1 MDSTGLWVRWTAK
14 REKVPVKPFHL
25 APGDLASLSKGCYK
39 FVCSECKPTKI
50 MTSRG
55 SHGRNKRRAKYV
67 IYTVGAIAMAA
78 LMFYINFRRESNLQR
93 VQERFALVQEQFEAN
108 PKFRNIT
115 TGIDKRML
123 VSTATGS
130 VASKQDLKELNQML
144 SKTPPF
150 PGTYNWRIEV
160 EIRGGG
166 NP

>member
-1 MDSTGLWVRWTAK
+1 
-14 REKVPVKPFHL
+14 
-25 APGDLASLSKGCYK
+25 
-39 FVCSECKPTKI
+39 

-55 SHGRNKRRAKYV
+55 SHARNKRRAKYA
-67 IYTVGAIAMAA
+67 IYAVGAIAVAA
-78 LMFYINFRRESNLQR
+78 LMFYINFRREGHLQR

-115 TGIDKRML
+115 TGIDRRML
-123 VSTATGS
+123 VSTASGT
-130 VASKQDLKELNQML
+130 VASKEDLKELNQML

-160 EIRGGG
+160 EIRVGR